1 MGVVSRHTT
10 IYIGHL
16 ERGDEH
22 GFFESLAARGMEV
35 EEVWKDDVGEGGVA
49 RKLWVHVFRARRKE
63 GGKDGEG
70 LEEQASDSLD
80 CR

>member
-1 MGVVSRHTT
+1 M
-10 IYIGHL
+10 
-16 ERGDEH
+16 
-22 GFFESLAARGMEV
+22 